1 MHHLMKAIGVMCDDS
16 ESRSVNRGHKRH
28 QSRNRN
34 SVKKVS
40 TKKGAVTVLEGSMKR
55 PARKPV
61 VEFERAD

>member
-1 MHHLMKAIGVMCDDS
+1 MTILKVDLSTEGT
-16 ESRSVNRGHKRH
+16 
-28 QSRNRN
+28 RNRN